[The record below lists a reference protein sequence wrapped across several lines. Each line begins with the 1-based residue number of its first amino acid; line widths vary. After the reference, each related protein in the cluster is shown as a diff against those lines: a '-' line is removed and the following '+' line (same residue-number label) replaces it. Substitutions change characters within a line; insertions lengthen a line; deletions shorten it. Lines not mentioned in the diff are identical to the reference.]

1 MFQRVFC
8 VNCQSVRFYETQ
20 QEALDELTH
29 YNQIDN
35 EKVMVQSNFAQRRR
49 ERYLIETVFLNDAI
63 SVKRNITSE
72 DFLLV
77 SAFGAKTWGIL
88 FYHKEGEES
97 QILSI
102 DQDENNKVVVKFFSS
117 DMVYQYSQVLDVEV
131 KSYFTPKMNDQS
143 SLITIT
149 NNEKLVI
156 LKVSKQDGK
165 LQFT

>member
-1 MFQRVFC
+1 
-8 VNCQSVRFYETQ
+8 
-20 QEALDELTH
+20 
-29 YNQIDN
+29 
-35 EKVMVQSNFAQRRR
+35 MVQSNFAQRRR

-117 DMVYQYSQVLDVEV
+117 DMVY
-131 KSYFTPKMNDQS
+131 
-143 SLITIT
+143 
-149 NNEKLVI
+149 
-156 LKVSKQDGK
+156 
-165 LQFT
+165 